1 MSAGLCLP
9 ARRARRADLDAMIPD
24 TPPTQEPKASLQAG
38 TARST
43 GWRLWLIVLLLL
55 AGAAYLAFGRIGK
68 PRGPSAEASPV
79 TPKPGIPV
87 AAAQASVG
95 DFNRYLT
102 ALGTVTP
109 FNTVTIKS
117 RVDGELVKVN
127 FQEGQ
132 IVHQGDLLVQIDP
145 RPYQV
150 QLEQAQGAMA
160 RDKAN
165 LANAKTTLARDKTL
179 LADQVLAP
187 QDYDNQAAVVGQY
200 EGTIASDQ
208 SAIDNAKLQLT
219 YSRITSPI
227 TGRIGLRLMDV
238 GNIVHATDTTGLAVI
253 TQVRPIAVLFSIPE
267 DDLPKVRKD
276 IHAGQQL
283 PVEAYDRTQK
293 TKLADGSLLTFDN
306 QIDTTTGTVKLKASF
321 PNDDYSLF
329 PNQFVNVK
337 MLVETNR
344 GVILVPTAAIQ
355 RSALGSFVYVVKPD
369 HTVEVRK
376 VTVGATEGET
386 AWIQAGLGQGDQVV
400 IEGGDRLQQG
410 SAVRVRM
417 ASSNGAAPAPAVVTG
432 SQSSAQ

>member
-1 MSAGLCLP
+1 
-9 ARRARRADLDAMIPD
+9 MIPD
-24 TPPTQEPKASLQAG
+24 TLPTKEPSPSAQAR
-38 TARST
+38 TARGP
-43 GWRLWLIVLLLL
+43 GWRLWLPVLLVLV
-55 AGAAYLAFGRIGK
+55 GAAYLAFGRIGK
-68 PRGPSAEASPV
+68 PRVPSAEASPV
-79 TPKPGIPV
+79 IPKPGIPV

-117 RVDGELVKVN
+117 RVDGELVQVN
-127 FQEGQ
+127 FREGQ

-150 QLEQAQGAMA
+150 QLEQAQGALA

-179 LADQVLAP
+179 LADKVIAP

-227 TGRIGLRLMDV
+227 TGRIGLRLVDV

-253 TQVRPIAVLFSIPE
+253 TQVRPIAVVFSIPE

-276 IHAGQQL
+276 IHSGQTL
-283 PVEAYDRTQK
+283 PVEAYDRTAK
-293 TKLADGSLLTFDN
+293 TKLADGTLLTFDN

-321 PNDDYSLF
+321 PNVDYSLF

-337 MLVETNR
+337 MLVDTNR
-344 GVILVPTAAIQ
+344 GVVLVPTAAIE
-355 RSALGSFVYVVKPD
+355 RSSLGSFVYVVKPGN
-369 HTVEVRK
+369 TVEVRK

-386 AWIQAGLGQGDQVV
+386 SWIQDGLSQGEQVV
-400 IEGGDRLQQG
+400 VEGADRLQQG
-410 SAVRVRM
+410 SKVRVRLASATTAGGATAGSTM
-417 ASSNGAAPAPAVVTG
+417 PDASSQRNI
-432 SQSSAQ
+432 Q

>member
-1 MSAGLCLP
+1 M
-9 ARRARRADLDAMIPD
+9 
-24 TPPTQEPKASLQAG
+24 
-38 TARST
+38 
-43 GWRLWLIVLLLL
+43 WLL
-55 AGAAYLAFGRIGK
+55 ALVVLVSAAYMAMGRIGK
-68 PRGPSAEASPV
+68 PRVPSAEASPV

-87 AAAQASVG
+87 AAGQASLG

-117 RVDGELVKVN
+117 RVDGELVQVN
-127 FQEGQ
+127 FREGQ

-150 QLEQAQGAMA
+150 QLEQAQGALA

-165 LANAKTTLARDKTL
+165 LANAKTTLARDQAL
-179 LADQVLAP
+179 LADKVIAP
-187 QDYDNQAAVVGQY
+187 QDYDNQVAVVGQY
-200 EGTIASDQ
+200 NGTISSDQ
-208 SAIDNAKLQLT
+208 AAVDNAKLQLT
-219 YSRITSPI
+219 YSRITAPI
-227 TGRIGLRLMDV
+227 TGRIGLRLVDV

-267 DDLPKVRKD
+267 DDLPGVRKD
-276 IHAGQQL
+276 IHAGQHL

-293 TKLADGSLLTFDN
+293 TKLADGTLLTFDN

-337 MLVETNR
+337 MLVDTNR

-355 RSALGSFVYVVKPD
+355 RSSLGSFVYVVKAD
-369 HTVEVRK
+369 NTVEVRK

-386 AWIQAGLGQGDQVV
+386 AWIKGGLSQGDRVV
-400 IEGGDRLQQG
+400 IEGGDRLEQG
-410 SAVRVRM
+410 SKVRVRV
-417 ASSNGAAPAPAVVTG
+417 AANNAAAPAPGIVTG

>member
-1 MSAGLCLP
+1 
-9 ARRARRADLDAMIPD
+9 MIPD
-24 TPPTQEPKASLQAG
+24 TPPIEAPKTSPQAR
-38 TARST
+38 TAGGS
-43 GWRLWLIVLLLL
+43 GWHLWALLGLVLSL
-55 AGAAYLAFGRIGK
+55 AGVAYLAFGRMGK
-68 PRGPSAEASPV
+68 APVPSAEASPV

-127 FQEGQ
+127 FREGQ

-150 QLEQAQGAMA
+150 QLDQALGAMA

-200 EGTIASDQ
+200 QGTIASDQ
-208 SAIDNAKLQLT
+208 SAINNANLQLT

-227 TGRIGLRLMDV
+227 TGRIGLRLVDV
-238 GNIVHATDTTGLAVI
+238 GNIVHAADTTGLAVI

-293 TKLADGSLLTFDN
+293 TKLADGTLLTFDN

-321 PNDDYSLF
+321 PNVDYSLF

-337 MLVETNR
+337 MLVDTNR
-344 GVILVPTAAIQ
+344 GVILAPTAAIQ
-355 RSALGSFVYVVKPD
+355 RSSLGSFVYVVKPD
-369 HTVEVRK
+369 NSVEVRK

-386 AWIQAGLGQGDQVV
+386 SWIQTGLSQGEQVV

-410 SAVRVRM
+410 SKVRVRM
-417 ASSNGAAPAPAVVTG
+417 AANNGGAPAAVVSG

>member
-1 MSAGLCLP
+1 MDSDGPTTGKANASRYMQDAEVHSWIEKAL
-9 ARRARRADLDAMIPD
+9 AR
-24 TPPTQEPKASLQAG
+24 
-38 TARST
+38 
-43 GWRLWLIVLLLL
+43 WRLWAVVLVVAIVGIYYV
-55 AGAAYLAFGRIGK
+55 AGRSSDSAAPAMM
-68 PRGPSAEASPV
+68 AHPV
-79 TPKPGIPV
+79 VPV
-87 AAAQASVG
+87 AAVPAKAG
-95 DFNRYLT
+95 DLKEYIT

-117 RVDGELVKVN
+117 RVDGELVQVN
-127 FQEGQ
+127 FREGQ

-150 QLEQAQGAMA
+150 QLEQAQGALA

-165 LANAKTTLARDKTL
+165 LANAKTTLARDQAL
-179 LADQVLAP
+179 LADKVIAP
-187 QDYDNQAAVVGQY
+187 QDYDNQVAVVGQY
-200 EGTIASDQ
+200 NGTISSDQ
-208 SAIDNAKLQLT
+208 AAVDNAKLQLT
-219 YSRITSPI
+219 YSRITAPI
-227 TGRIGLRLMDV
+227 TGRIGLRLVDV

-267 DDLPKVRKD
+267 DDLPGVRKD
-276 IHAGQQL
+276 IHAGQHL

-293 TKLADGSLLTFDN
+293 TKLADGTLLTFDN

-337 MLVETNR
+337 MLVDTNR

-355 RSALGSFVYVVKPD
+355 RSSLGSFVYVVKAD
-369 HTVEVRK
+369 NTVEVRK

-386 AWIQAGLGQGDQVV
+386 AWIKGGLSQGDRVV
-400 IEGGDRLQQG
+400 IEGGDRLEQG
-410 SAVRVRM
+410 SKVRVRV
-417 ASSNGAAPAPAVVTG
+417 AANNAAAPAPGIVTG